1 MVVNKCG
8 GLERPKK
15 WKDKKEKIQHCKK
28 TKIIQHWSGGSVPPP
43 FWETV
48 LISCSLLKVVM
59 FFPDKLVCFRKY
71 KNKQAW
77 LMTRVKASEGQ
88 NTGRKS
94 VICLTLAL
102 TQKVIRLQEVLGGMT
117 GQSICKNNNNGDDNV
132 ATEKNGTKPYFL
144 FIWCPSRRW
153 SHFNSSTTKVLQL
166 SHFPS
171 VKLHLSIM
179 MNFIWKPKGI
189 PSPYV

>member
-1 MVVNKCG
+1 MKRQKG
-8 GLERPKK
+8 EDTTLQ
-15 WKDKKEKIQHCKK
+15 KDKNN
-28 TKIIQHWSGGSVPPP
+28 T
-43 FWETV
+43 T
-48 LISCSLLKVVM
+48 LIWWICAASFLGNSFNFLQFIESSNV
-59 FFPDKLVCFRKY
+59 FPDKLVCLRKY

-77 LMTRVKASEGQ
+77 LMTRVKAWKGQ

-102 TQKVIRLQEVLGGMT
+102 TQKVIRLQEVLLGMT

-132 ATEKNGTKPYFL
+132 ATEKNGTKPNFL

>member
-1 MVVNKCG
+1 
-8 GLERPKK
+8 
-15 WKDKKEKIQHCKK
+15 
-28 TKIIQHWSGGSVPPP
+28 
-43 FWETV
+43 
-48 LISCSLLKVVM
+48 M
-59 FFPDKLVCFRKY
+59 FFPDKLVCFREY

-77 LMTRVKASEGQ
+77 LMTRVKAWKGQ

-102 TQKVIRLQEVLGGMT
+102 TQKVIRLQEVLLGMT

-132 ATEKNGTKPYFL
+132 ATEKNGTKPNFL

-189 PSPYV
+189 PSPYVQNFNQFHHTYQYQFRHSCLSWANIATLNLFACDH

>member
-1 MVVNKCG
+1 
-8 GLERPKK
+8 
-15 WKDKKEKIQHCKK
+15 
-28 TKIIQHWSGGSVPPP
+28 
-43 FWETV
+43 
-48 LISCSLLKVVM
+48 M

-77 LMTRVKASEGQ
+77 LMTRVKAWKGQ
-88 NTGRKS
+88 NTGRKP

-102 TQKVIRLQEVLGGMT
+102 TQKVIRLQEVLLGMT
-117 GQSICKNNNNGDDNV
+117 GQSICKNNNNGDHNV
-132 ATEKNGTKPYFL
+132 ATEKNGTKFYLL

-179 MNFIWKPKGI
+179 MNFIWKPRVFHHHMYKISINFII
-189 PSPYV
+189 PINTNFVIRVCLGQILQH